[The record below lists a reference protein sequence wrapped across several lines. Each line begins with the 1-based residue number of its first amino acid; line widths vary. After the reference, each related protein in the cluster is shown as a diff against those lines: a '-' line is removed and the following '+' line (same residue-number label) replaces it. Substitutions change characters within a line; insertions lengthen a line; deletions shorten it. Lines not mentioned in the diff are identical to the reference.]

1 MIDAIT
7 GINGIRSVGGWNQ
20 LPYFNMNF
28 NMIPDNTNTPN
39 QGDVRYNGATQ
50 KTECWNNGAWIPLSS
65 GHVTV
70 ELTPDV
76 TEVIDWAKKKM
87 VQDRMI
93 EELAKNNPSV
103 ASAVN
108 QLDTLVSLLKNQD
121 ESKKD

>member
-1 MIDAIT
+1 MIDGIT
-7 GINGIRSVGGWNQ
+7 GINGVRSVGGWNQ
-20 LPYFNMNF
+20 LPRFQMNMT
-28 NMIPDNTNTPN
+28 PDNTNKPN
-39 QGDVRYNGATQ
+39 DGDVRYNGVTQ

-76 TEVIDWAKKKM
+76 TEVIDWAKQKM
-87 VQDRMI
+87 TQDRMI
-93 EELAKNNPSV
+93 KELAKNHPSV